1 METAHMRLYRSLLF
15 SFILV
20 FCSAFAHGQ
29 SDLKSITVTF
39 TTIDVPGAGY
49 TIIWGVNTAGDM
61 VGSYG
66 QDTSQD
72 AHGFL
77 YSGGTFTYFDYP
89 SQSVTVPT
97 GINDSNL
104 IVGYAGKNPVVGFLY
119 DGSSFQTLVDGNNT
133 ATASLGINNAGD
145 VVGGAGTIYTTKG
158 FELRSGKFKTLNV
171 PGHHTY
177 NYGNGINNFGTI
189 VGWTESDGFICRGN
203 ICKIMDYPGAV
214 QTKALGINDGGVV
227 VGWYTSTG
235 STGGFASKNGK
246 YISFGFPGAAFT
258 GAEGINNS
266 GQIVGAYT
274 FDYNAWHG
282 FVTNPITAAD
292 FQ

>member
-1 METAHMRLYRSLLF
+1 MRVNRHFSLPLLLLTCA
-15 SFILV
+15 SVIAAQPNPNTV
-20 FCSAFAHGQ
+20 N
-29 SDLKSITVTF
+29 VTF
-39 TTIDVPGAGY
+39 TTIDVPGAVY
-49 TIIWGVNTAGDM
+49 TGIFGINTAGDM

-119 DGSSFQTLVDGNNT
+119 DGLSFQTLVDGSNT
-133 ATASLGINNAGD
+133 ATASLGINNAGE

-158 FELRSGKFKTLNV
+158 FDLRSGKFKTLNV

-189 VGWTESDGFICRGN
+189 VGWTESDGFICRGS
-203 ICKIMDYPGAV
+203 ICKIMDYPGAS
-214 QTKALGINDGGVV
+214 QTKLDGINDKGVM
-227 VGWYTSTG
+227 VGWYWAS
-235 STGGFASKNGK
+235 SCGGCAFAAKNGSF
-246 YISFGFPGAAFT
+246 ISFSFPGAAFT
-258 GAEGINNS
+258 GATGINTS
-266 GQIVGAYT
+266 GQIVGQYT

-282 FVTNPITAAD
+282 FVTNPIIDAD
-292 FQ
+292 FR

>member
-1 METAHMRLYRSLLF
+1 MRVNRHFSLPLLLLTCA
-15 SFILV
+15 SVIAAQPNPNTV
-20 FCSAFAHGQ
+20 N
-29 SDLKSITVTF
+29 VTF
-39 TTIDVPGAGY
+39 TTIDVPGAVY
-49 TIIWGVNTAGDM
+49 TGIFGINTAGDM

-119 DGSSFQTLVDGNNT
+119 DGLSFQTLVDGSNT
-133 ATASLGINNAGD
+133 ATASLGINNAGE

-158 FELRSGKFKTLNV
+158 FDLRSGKFKTLNV

-203 ICKIMDYPGAV
+203 NCKIMDYPGAV
-214 QTKALGINDGGVV
+214 QTEALGINDGGVV

-235 STGGFASKNGK
+235 GTWGFASKNGK

-274 FDYNAWHG
+274 FDYQAWHG

-292 FQ
+292 VQ